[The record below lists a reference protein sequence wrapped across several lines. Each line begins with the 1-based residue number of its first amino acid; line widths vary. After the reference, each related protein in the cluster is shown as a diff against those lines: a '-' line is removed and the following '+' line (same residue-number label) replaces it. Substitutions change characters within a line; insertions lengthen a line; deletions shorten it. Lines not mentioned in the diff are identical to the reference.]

1 MALTPKQEAFA
12 QAIVTGVSQSDAY
25 RAAYKVAPKT
35 KPESVNQAASK
46 LMSDPNIASRVDE
59 LRIPVAKKA
68 QITLESHLD
77 DLLRLRNMAAK
88 EKQYS
93 AAITAEVARGKASGV
108 VADKID
114 ISGTMAVA
122 TLDVGKLSATTLRAI
137 MAAKDAAKP
146 R

>member
-12 QAIVTGVSQSDAY
+12 QAVVTGMSQSDAY
-25 RAAYKVAPKT
+25 REAFNVGEKT
-35 KPESVNQAASK
+35 KATSGNVSESK
-46 LMSDPNIASRVDE
+46 LMADPNIVQRVAA
-59 LRIPVAKKA
+59 LRETVAKKA

-108 VADKID
+108 VTDKLD
-114 ISGTMAVA
+114 LGGTV
-122 TLDVGKLSATTLRAI
+122 KLVHRINLVPMRGN
-137 MAAKDAAKP
+137 
-146 R
+146 